1 MSDDRG
7 DSEPD
12 DEMEEEEENEEKP
25 IKIEKEAEERVIHEE
40 QPDHPVLQ
48 ELNSRLDAVAQSG
61 GLDQMRN
68 LHRELHARHVT
79 ARREAVKRI
88 TNLI

>member
-1 MSDDRG
+1 MSDDKEA
-7 DSEPD
+7 SEPD
-12 DEMEEEEENEEKP
+12 DEMEGDEINLDE
-25 IKIEKEAEERVIHEE
+25 IEKEAEEGFPHEE

-48 ELNSRLDAVAQSG
+48 ELNARLNAALQTG

-68 LHRELHARHVT
+68 LHRELHARHVA
-79 ARREAVKRI
+79 ARQEAVKRI